1 MPYVNSQDVRIH
13 YQVEGAGPP
22 LVLLHG
28 FSDSLESWYEQ
39 GYVEALKPDYQV
51 ILLDARGHGASGKPH
66 DPDAYDMSRHVADIL
81 AVLDALQVPTAHF
94 FGYSMGGQVGFA
106 LAQHAPKRFA
116 SLIIGGADPYQGALA
131 ERDQWLS
138 MLRQGMATFVRAW
151 EQQVP
156 ISPALRSRLLANDA
170 EAMIALR
177 IKSMERPNF
186 AEVLPTMAMPC
197 LVFAGEAD
205 GRYAGVKAG
214 VAHMPNA
221 TFVSLPGLNH
231 AEAFFRSDLVLPHVT
246 KFLATVPL

>member
-13 YQVEGAGPP
+13 YQVESAGPP

-66 DPDAYDMSRHVADIL
+66 DPGAYDMSRHVADIL

-94 FGYSMGGQVGFA
+94 WGYSMGGQVGFG

-138 MLRQGMATFVRAW
+138 MFAEGHGHLRARLGGTGADLARVADTPAGERRRGDDRPQD
-151 EQQVP
+151 QVDEA
-156 ISPALRSRLLANDA
+156 SQLCGGLANHGHAVFGLCRGSGRGSSLDFVDTESRA
-170 EAMIALR
+170 E
-177 IKSMERPNF
+177 F
-186 AEVLPTMAMPC
+186 
-197 LVFAGEAD
+197 
-205 GRYAGVKAG
+205 
-214 VAHMPNA
+214 
-221 TFVSLPGLNH
+221 
-231 AEAFFRSDLVLPHVT
+231 
-246 KFLATVPL
+246 